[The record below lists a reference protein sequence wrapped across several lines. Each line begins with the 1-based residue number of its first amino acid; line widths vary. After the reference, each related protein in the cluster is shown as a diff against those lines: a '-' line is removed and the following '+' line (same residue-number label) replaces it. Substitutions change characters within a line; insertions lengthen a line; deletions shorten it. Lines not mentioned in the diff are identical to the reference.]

1 MLHVAERAA
10 APAIKICGV
19 CRATDAAY
27 ATSAG
32 ATCIGVILAPGRSRT
47 RTLSQ
52 AAVIFD
58 AASASRVG
66 VFVDAS
72 AAEVLGAAER
82 LRLDVVQLH
91 GDEPPATVEA
101 IAREQIA
108 QVWKARRVRDAAD
121 VATAVREY
129 DGAHGLLRDGWS
141 PHAHG
146 GVGASF
152 DWSAIAP
159 LRASVPPKQRLILA
173 GGLRPDNV
181 ASAIELL
188 TPDIVDV
195 SSGVEAEP
203 GRKSTDLID
212 AFIAAVRGAKDG
224 I

>member
-1 MLHVAERAA
+1 MPVAERPA

-32 ATCIGVILAPGRSRT
+32 ASYIGVILAPGRSRT

-58 AASASRVG
+58 AASVGRVG

-72 AAEVLGAAER
+72 AEDVLAAAER

-91 GDEPPATVEA
+91 GDESPVTVDA
-101 IAREQIA
+101 IARERIA
-108 QVWKARRVRDAAD
+108 QVWKASRVRDAAD
-121 VATAVREY
+121 VATAVRDY
-129 DGAHGLLRDGWS
+129 AGADGLLLDGWS
-141 PHAHG
+141 PHGHG

-152 DWSAIAP
+152 DWSAIAR
-159 LRASVPPKQRLILA
+159 LRASVPATQRLIVA
-173 GGLRPDNV
+173 GGLGPANV
-181 ASAIELL
+181 ANAIELL
-188 TPDIVDV
+188 TPDVVDV
-195 SSGVEAEP
+195 SSGVEAEA
-203 GRKSTDLID
+203 GSKSTELID
-212 AFIAAVRGAKDG
+212 AFIAAVRGAKGG